1 MKSTDLEQQKR
12 MSLMSAQTSLKDQM
26 IKIEIDGSELTPNQV
41 RLIRSLN
48 TMLAHVMLTEN
59 EEEYFEGS
67 AEFMRMCAALIKQA
81 RFTENLKD
89 NTNVPY
95 AQQALEYSMDVLQEY
110 VTASKV
116 VTYDN

>member
-1 MKSTDLEQQKR
+1 
-12 MSLMSAQTSLKDQM
+12 MSAQTTVKDRM
-26 IKIEIDGSELTPNQV
+26 IKIEIDGSELTPQQV
-41 RLIRSLN
+41 RLIKSIN
-48 TMLAHVMLTEN
+48 TMLAHVLVTEN

-81 RFTENLKD
+81 HFTENLKGI
-89 NTNVPY
+89 NNIPY

-110 VTASKV
+110 VTNSKV

>member
-1 MKSTDLEQQKR
+1 
-12 MSLMSAQTSLKDQM
+12 MSAQTSLKDKM
-26 IKIEIDGSELTPNQV
+26 IKIEIDGSELTPQQV
-41 RLIRSLN
+41 RLIKSLN
-48 TMLAHVMLTEN
+48 TMLTHVLMTES

-81 RFTENLKD
+81 RFTEELKD
-89 NTNVPY
+89 QSNIPY
-95 AQQALEYSMDVLQEY
+95 AQQALEYSVDVLQEY

>member
-1 MKSTDLEQQKR
+1 
-12 MSLMSAQTSLKDQM
+12 MSAQTKLLDRM
-26 IKIEIDGSELTPNQV
+26 IRIEIDGSELTPHQV

-59 EEEYFEGS
+59 EDEYFEGS

-89 NTNVPY
+89 SSNVPY

-110 VTASKV
+110 VTNSKV

>member
-1 MKSTDLEQQKR
+1 MI
-12 MSLMSAQTSLKDQM
+12 LMSAQTSLKERM
-26 IKIEIDGSELTPNQV
+26 IRIEIDGSELTPNQV

-48 TMLAHVMLTEN
+48 TMLAHVMLTDN

-81 RFTENLKD
+81 HFTENLRD
-89 NTNVPY
+89 QSNVPY

-116 VTYDN
+116 VSYDN

>member
-1 MKSTDLEQQKR
+1 
-12 MSLMSAQTSLKDQM
+12 MSAQTSPKDRM
-26 IKIEIDGSELTPNQV
+26 ITLEIDGSELTPHQL

-48 TMLAHVMLTEN
+48 TMLAHVMQTDN

-81 RFTENLKD
+81 RFTEHLKD
-89 NTNVPY
+89 QSNIPY

>member
-1 MKSTDLEQQKR
+1 
-12 MSLMSAQTSLKDQM
+12 MSAQTSLKNSM
-26 IKIEIDGSELTPNQV
+26 IKIEIDGSELTPQQV
-41 RLIRSLN
+41 RLIKSLN
-48 TMLAHVMLTEN
+48 TMLTHVLLTEN

-81 RFTENLKD
+81 RFTEELKD
-89 NTNVPY
+89 QSNIPY
-95 AQQALEYSMDVLQEY
+95 AQQALEYSVDVLQEY

>member
-1 MKSTDLEQQKR
+1 
-12 MSLMSAQTSLKDQM
+12 MSATTTVKENK

-41 RLIRSLN
+41 RLVRSLN
-48 TMLAHVMLTEN
+48 TMLAHVLVTDN

-67 AEFMRMCAALIKQA
+67 AEFMRMCASLIKQA
-81 RFTENLKD
+81 HFAASLKGQD
-89 NTNVPY
+89 NVPY

-110 VTASKV
+110 VTTAKV

>member
-1 MKSTDLEQQKR
+1 
-12 MSLMSAQTSLKDQM
+12 MSAQTTTSAKLV
-26 IKIEIDGSELTPNQV
+26 KIEIDGSELTPQQI
-41 RLIRSLN
+41 RLIKSLH
-48 TMLAHVMLTEN
+48 TMLTHVLLTEN

-81 RFTENLKD
+81 RFTEELKD
-89 NTNVPY
+89 QSNIPY
-95 AQQALEYSMDVLQEY
+95 AQQALEYSVDVLQEY

>member
-1 MKSTDLEQQKR
+1 
-12 MSLMSAQTSLKDQM
+12 MSAQTSLKDRM
-26 IKIEIDGSELTPNQV
+26 IRIEIDGSELTPNQV

-48 TMLAHVMLTEN
+48 TMLAHVLLTEN

-81 RFTENLKD
+81 HFTENLKD
-89 NTNVPY
+89 VNNIPY
-95 AQQALEYSMDVLQEY
+95 AQQALEYSMDILQEY
-110 VTASKV
+110 VTNSKV

>member
-1 MKSTDLEQQKR
+1 
-12 MSLMSAQTSLKDQM
+12 MSAQTTLKERM
-26 IKIEIDGSELTPNQV
+26 IKIEIDGSELTPQQI
-41 RLIRSLN
+41 RLIRSIN
-48 TMLAHVMLTEN
+48 TMLAHVLVTEN

-81 RFTENLKD
+81 HFTENLKGV
-89 NTNVPY
+89 NNIPY

-110 VTASKV
+110 VTNSKV

>member
-1 MKSTDLEQQKR
+1 
-12 MSLMSAQTSLKDQM
+12 MSAQTSLKDRM
-26 IKIEIDGSELTPNQV
+26 IRIEIDGSELTPNQV

-48 TMLAHVMLTEN
+48 TMLAHVLLTEN

-81 RFTENLKD
+81 HFTENLKD
-89 NTNVPY
+89 INNIPY
-95 AQQALEYSMDVLQEY
+95 AQQALEYSMDILQEY
-110 VTASKV
+110 VTNSKV

>member
-1 MKSTDLEQQKR
+1 MI
-12 MSLMSAQTSLKDQM
+12 LMPAQTKLLDRM
-26 IKIEIDGSELTPNQV
+26 IRIEIDGSELTPNQV

-59 EEEYFEGS
+59 EDEYFEGS

-89 NTNVPY
+89 QSNIPY
-95 AQQALEYSMDVLQEY
+95 AQQALEYSMDLLQEY
-110 VTASKV
+110 VTNSKV
-116 VTYDN
+116 ITYDN

>member
-1 MKSTDLEQQKR
+1 
-12 MSLMSAQTSLKDQM
+12 MSAQTKLLERT
-26 IKIEIDGSELTPNQV
+26 IRIEIDGSELTPNQV

-48 TMLAHVMLTEN
+48 TMLAHVMLTDN

-81 RFTENLKD
+81 HFTENLRD
-89 NTNVPY
+89 QSNVPY

-116 VTYDN
+116 VSYDN

>member
-1 MKSTDLEQQKR
+1 
-12 MSLMSAQTSLKDQM
+12 MSAQNSLKDRM
-26 IKIEIDGSELTPNQV
+26 IRIEIDGSELTPQQI

-48 TMLAHVMLTEN
+48 TMLAHVMITDN

-81 RFTENLKD
+81 HFTANLKGPD
-89 NTNVPY
+89 NVPY

-110 VTASKV
+110 VTSSKV
-116 VTYDN
+116 ITYDN

>member
-1 MKSTDLEQQKR
+1 MP
-12 MSLMSAQTSLKDQM
+12 AQTSLKDRM
-26 IKIEIDGSELTPNQV
+26 IKIEIDGSELTPQQV
-41 RLIRSLN
+41 RLIKSLN

-67 AEFMRMCAALIKQA
+67 AEFMRMCASLIKQA
-81 RFTENLKD
+81 RFTEALKD
-89 NTNVPY
+89 QTNIPY
-95 AQQALEYSMDVLQEY
+95 AQQALEYSVDVLQEY

>member
-1 MKSTDLEQQKR
+1 
-12 MSLMSAQTSLKDQM
+12 MSAQTQVKERM
-26 IKIEIDGSELTPNQV
+26 IRIEIDGSELTPNQV

-81 RFTENLKD
+81 HFTENLKD
-89 NTNVPY
+89 SSNIPY
-95 AQQALEYSMDVLQEY
+95 AQQALEYSMDILQEY
-110 VTASKV
+110 MTASKV
-116 VTYDN
+116 ITYDN

>member
-1 MKSTDLEQQKR
+1 
-12 MSLMSAQTSLKDQM
+12 MSAQTSLKEQL
-26 IKIEIDGSELTPNQV
+26 IKIEIDGSELTPQQV

-48 TMLAHVMLTEN
+48 TMLTHVLLTES

-81 RFTENLKD
+81 RFTEELKD
-89 NTNVPY
+89 QSNIPY
-95 AQQALEYSMDVLQEY
+95 AQQALEYSVDVLQEY

-116 VTYDN
+116 VNYDN

>member
-1 MKSTDLEQQKR
+1 
-12 MSLMSAQTSLKDQM
+12 MSAQNTLKDRV
-26 IKIEIDGSELTPNQV
+26 IKIEIDGGDFTPQQV

-48 TMLAHVMLTEN
+48 TMLAHVMVTEN

-67 AEFMRMCAALIKQA
+67 AEVMRMCAALIKQA
-81 RFTENLKD
+81 QFTENLKGVD
-89 NTNVPY
+89 NISY

-110 VTASKV
+110 VSSSKV

>member
-1 MKSTDLEQQKR
+1 MAAE
-12 MSLMSAQTSLKDQM
+12 TSVKENK

-41 RLIRSLN
+41 RLIRSIN
-48 TMLAHVMLTEN
+48 TMLAHVLTTEN

-67 AEFMRMCAALIKQA
+67 AEFMRMCASLIKQA
-81 RFTENLKD
+81 HFSNQLRDAQNI
-89 NTNVPY
+89 PY

-110 VTASKV
+110 VINSKV

>member
-1 MKSTDLEQQKR
+1 
-12 MSLMSAQTSLKDQM
+12 MSAQTSLKNSM
-26 IKIEIDGSELTPNQV
+26 IKIEIDGSELTPQQV
-41 RLIRSLN
+41 RLIKSLN
-48 TMLAHVMLTEN
+48 TMLTHVLLTES

-81 RFTENLKD
+81 RFTEELKD
-89 NTNVPY
+89 QSNIPY
-95 AQQALEYSMDVLQEY
+95 AQQALEYSVDILQEY

>member
-1 MKSTDLEQQKR
+1 
-12 MSLMSAQTSLKDQM
+12 MSAQTKLVERM
-26 IKIEIDGSELTPNQV
+26 IKIEIDGSELTPGQV

-48 TMLAHVMLTEN
+48 TMLAHVMLTDN

-89 NTNVPY
+89 SNNIPY
-95 AQQALEYSMDVLQEY
+95 AQQALEYSMDVLADY
-110 VTASKV
+110 VTSSKV

>member
-1 MKSTDLEQQKR
+1 MP
-12 MSLMSAQTSLKDQM
+12 AQTKLLDRM
-26 IKIEIDGSELTPNQV
+26 IRIEIDGSELTPNQV

-59 EEEYFEGS
+59 EDEYFEGS

-89 NTNVPY
+89 QSNIPY
-95 AQQALEYSMDVLQEY
+95 AQQALEYSMDLLQEY
-110 VTASKV
+110 VTNSKV
-116 VTYDN
+116 ITYDN